1 MARREYSNRKKAV
14 NVFWCLSM
22 MGDEMKQIIKPS
34 SDSGV
39 FFKEINSINEK
50 LYFDGT
56 HPHYQLIFSI
66 T

>member
-22 MGDEMKQIIKPS
+22 MKQIIKPS